1 MRTGPSWPAQPPRSG
16 QEMKTLEE
24 RLGQRIA
31 IQRKAVGLTQAQ
43 LAEKVDVQPE
53 TINRLEKG
61 NRTASL
67 ALIAQLADA
76 LELELHEMFLLPED
90 KTPKDKA
97 SERLMWFTARLTAEE
112 IELVLDLAAVVLGRP
127 RQGKPR

>member
-1 MRTGPSWPAQPPRSG
+1 
-16 QEMKTLEE
+16 MKTLEE
-24 RLGQRIA
+24 RLGQRITR
-31 IQRKAVGLTQAQ
+31 QRKAVGLTQAE

-67 ALIAQLADA
+67 ALIALLAYA
-76 LELELHEMFLLPED
+76 LELELHEMFLLPEA

-97 SERLMWFTARLTAEE
+97 AERLMWFAAKLTAEE
-112 IELVLDLAAVVLGRP
+112 IELVLDLAAVVLGRS
-127 RQGKPR
+127 RQGKPG

>member
-1 MRTGPSWPAQPPRSG
+1 
-16 QEMKTLEE
+16 MKTLEE

-112 IELVLDLAAVVLGRP
+112 IELVLDLAAVVLGRS
-127 RQGKPR
+127 RQGRPR

>member
-1 MRTGPSWPAQPPRSG
+1 MRAWPSWPAQPPRSG

-67 ALIAQLADA
+67 ALIAQLSDA
-76 LELELHEMFLLPED
+76 LELELHEMFLLPEA
-90 KTPKDKA
+90 KTPKDQA
-97 SERLMWFTARLTAEE
+97 AERLIWLAARLTAEE
-112 IELVLDLAAVVLGRP
+112 IELVLDVATVVLGRSRRGQP
-127 RQGKPR
+127 R

>member
-1 MRTGPSWPAQPPRSG
+1 VRTWPSWPAQPPRSG
-16 QEMKTLEE
+16 QVMKTLEE
-24 RLGQRIA
+24 RLGLRIA
-31 IQRKAVGLTQAQ
+31 SQRKAVGLTQAE

-53 TINRLEKG
+53 TINRLENG

-67 ALIAQLADA
+67 ALIALLADA
-76 LELELHEMFLLPED
+76 LELELHEMFLLPEA
-90 KTPKDKA
+90 KTSKDKA
-97 SERLMWFTARLTAEE
+97 AERLMWFAARLTAEE